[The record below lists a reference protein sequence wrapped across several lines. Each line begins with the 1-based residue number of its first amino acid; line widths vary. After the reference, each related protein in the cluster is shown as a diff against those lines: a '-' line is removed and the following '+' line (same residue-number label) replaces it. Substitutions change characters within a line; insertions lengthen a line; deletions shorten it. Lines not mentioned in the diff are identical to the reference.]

1 MNPEANLID
10 YYAKRAAEYEQ
21 IYQKPERQ
29 KDLAALRSL
38 LQEILNG
45 RDVLEVAC
53 GTGYWTEVAAKT
65 ANSITATDINEEV
78 LEIARSK
85 DSGDTKVRFEKRDA
99 FKLNSFPEKFN
110 AGLSAFW
117 WSHIKKPRLRDFL
130 TGFQKALSPGA
141 LVVFVDNNYVEGS
154 STAVHRRDKE
164 GNTYQLRTLDN
175 GSQYEVLKNFP
186 TEAELRE
193 VVNGFAVQVQF
204 IRLTYYWFFSY
215 YVMKDKLQ

>member
-117 WSHIKKPRLRDFL
+117 WSHIKKPQLRDFL
-130 TGFQKALSPGA
+130 TGFHSALSPGTW
-141 LVVFVDNNYVEGS
+141 VVFVDNNYVEGS

-186 TEAELRE
+186 NETELKQSLAGLAKRIKLVE
-193 VVNGFAVQVQF
+193 
-204 IRLTYYWFFSY
+204 LTYYWFLSY
-215 YVMKDKLQ
+215 FVKG